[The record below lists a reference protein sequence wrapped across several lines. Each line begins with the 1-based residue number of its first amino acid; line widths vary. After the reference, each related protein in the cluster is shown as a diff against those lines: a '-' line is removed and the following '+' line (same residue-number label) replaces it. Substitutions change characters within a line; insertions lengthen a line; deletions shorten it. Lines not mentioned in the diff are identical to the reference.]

1 MIHFQPQR
9 AFTLMSAVL
18 ATILIP
24 SRAFSIS
31 ISATA
36 QGSLTP
42 PTAIFPNTVTNGD
55 FLISA
60 NDNPDNFLI
69 GDGREENTQWT
80 LDFTQD
86 RNFADFSTTEL
97 LTSAKLTLTLTTC
110 CNIET
115 DEFRIQT
122 LPSIA
127 TPSIQGLPRN
137 TTQTLDLELLDF
149 YSSSDILGVFNRNSG
164 GLIPMAYFDDALVSF
179 ARLELSNDR
188 TQSVP
193 EPSLILGIL
202 TVGAIGSFSKRANT
216 KV

>member
-1 MIHFQPQR
+1 MMHFQSQR

-36 QGSLTP
+36 EGSLTP
-42 PTAIFPNTVTNGD
+42 PTVIFPNTITNGD
-55 FLISA
+55 FLIATDDGS
-60 NDNPDNFLI
+60 DNFMI
-69 GDGREENTQWT
+69 GDGREESTRWT
-80 LDFTQD
+80 LDFTQEP
-86 RNFADFSTTEL
+86 NFSAFSMTEV

-137 TTQTLDLELLDF
+137 TTQTIELELLDF
-149 YSSSDILGVFNRNSG
+149 YSSSDILGVFNRDAG
-164 GLIPMAYFDDALVSF
+164 GLIPMAYFDDAIVSF

-188 TQSVP
+188 SQSVP
-193 EPSLILGIL
+193 EPSLILGLL
-202 TVGAIGSFSKRANT
+202 TVGAIGSLAKRTNA

>member
-1 MIHFQPQR
+1 
-9 AFTLMSAVL
+9 MSAVL

-24 SRAFSIS
+24 NRAFSIS

-36 QGSLTP
+36 QGNLTP
-42 PTAIFPNTVTNGD
+42 PTAIFPDTVTNGD

-60 NDNPDNFLI
+60 NDDPDNFII
-69 GDGREENTQWT
+69 GDGQEENTRWT

-86 RNFADFSTTEL
+86 PNWVAFSTTEL

-127 TPSIQGLPRN
+127 TPSIQSLPRN
-137 TTQTLDLELLDF
+137 TTQTIELELLDF

-164 GLIPMAYFDDALVSF
+164 GLIPMTYFDDALVSF

-188 TQSVP
+188 SQSVP
-193 EPSLILGIL
+193 EPSLILGIV
-202 TVGAIGSFSKRANT
+202 TMGAIGSFATRRNE